1 MMMMIDRDYDWTGGL
16 IFFIGICF
24 SSRREKEDTQ
34 LLFETGI
41 ILFLFESYQHIL
53 QNYLIIVVCTES
65 INKQTLYVKRS
76 SQIFTSNLSD
86 SNRTNTIK

>member
-1 MMMMIDRDYDWTGGL
+1 MIMIDRDYDWTGGL

-41 ILFLFESYQHIL
+41 IFLFESYQHIL

-65 INKQTLYVKRS
+65 INKQILYRKSSPQTYQIPIERTLLNK
-76 SQIFTSNLSD
+76 QHL
-86 SNRTNTIK
+86 

>member
-1 MMMMIDRDYDWTGGL
+1 MIDRDYDWTGGL

-41 ILFLFESYQHIL
+41 ILFLFSRMQHIL

-65 INKQTLYVKRS
+65 INKQTLYRKS
-76 SQIFTSNLSD
+76 SPQTYQIPIE
-86 SNRTNTIK
+86 RTLLNKQHL